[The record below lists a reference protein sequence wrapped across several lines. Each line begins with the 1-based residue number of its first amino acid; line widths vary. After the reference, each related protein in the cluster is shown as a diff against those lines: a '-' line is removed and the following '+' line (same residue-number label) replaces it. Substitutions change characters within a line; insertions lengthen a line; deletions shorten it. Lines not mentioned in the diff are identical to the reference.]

1 MGALLVCVVGAIY
14 FAIKKYTN
22 YVNEEATG
30 IAKFLENKWY
40 IDELYDKAIVKPLFE
55 LGDVLRKYVEK
66 AGIAAFV
73 IGIGSASGRAS
84 KNVRQ
89 LQNGNV
95 GFYILLMV
103 CGIVAGIAIFFMGYL
118 ISK

>member
-1 MGALLVCVVGAIY
+1 MRLY
-14 FAIKKYTN
+14 FKKYTN
-22 YVNEEATG
+22 HVDGEATG
-30 IAKFLENKWY
+30 IAKFLEDKWY
-40 IDELYDKAIVKPLFE
+40 IDELYDNAIVKPLFE
-55 LGDVLRKYVEK
+55 LGDVLKKYVEK

-73 IGIGSASGRAS
+73 LGVGTVSGRAS

-103 CGIVAGIAIFFMGYL
+103 VGIVAGIAIFFMGYL